1 MTSDRVGTPIV
12 AGPIDDDAPDGLEC
26 VDMLLNM
33 GPQHPSTHGVFRMI
47 LTVEGERIVDAEPV
61 IGYLHRGSEKL
72 CERENYRQIIT
83 LFDRLDY
90 VANFNNELVFCLAAE
105 KLMGI
110 AAPERAQLI
119 RIILCELNRISS
131 HMLFYGAFG
140 TDIGIFGTAFMYGFR
155 EREELQ
161 QIFESV
167 SGARMMHSYI
177 RVGGVAEDLP
187 DGFSQRV
194 RGALDSIRRAVDEA
208 DRLLTYSEIMLERTR
223 NVGAIAGPDAVDW
236 GLSGPSLRASGV
248 LHDVRVDEPYE
259 LYDRFSFDIPLG
271 ENGDCWD
278 RYWVRMEEMRQSAT
292 IIEQALDMLEDGPIQ
307 TPVAKFG
314 FVKPPIGDAYARGEN
329 PRGDFGVYLVSRG
342 GTSPYRVKIRGPSFS
357 NLMALRDLTVGA
369 YIADAVVILGSL
381 DIVLGE
387 VDR

>member
-1 MTSDRVGTPIV
+1 
-12 AGPIDDDAPDGLEC
+12 
-26 VDMLLNM
+26 
-33 GPQHPSTHGVFRMI
+33 
-47 LTVEGERIVDAEPV
+47 
-61 IGYLHRGSEKL
+61 
-72 CERENYRQIIT
+72 
-83 LFDRLDY
+83 
-90 VANFNNELVFCLAAE
+90 
-105 KLMGI
+105 
-110 AAPERAQLI
+110 
-119 RIILCELNRISS
+119 
-131 HMLFYGAFG
+131 
-140 TDIGIFGTAFMYGFR
+140 
-155 EREELQ
+155 
-161 QIFESV
+161 
-167 SGARMMHSYI
+167 
-177 RVGGVAEDLP
+177 
-187 DGFSQRV
+187 
-194 RGALDSIRRAVDEA
+194 
-208 DRLLTYSEIMLERTR
+208 MLERTR

-278 RYWVRMEEMRQSAT
+278 RYWVHMEEMRQSAT

-369 YIADAVVILGSL
+369 YIADAVVNSAPSTSS
-381 DIVLGE
+381 
-387 VDR
+387 

>member
-12 AGPIDDDAPDGLEC
+12 AGPIDDDAPDDLEC

-61 IGYLHRGSEKL
+61 IGYIHRGSEKL

-187 DGFSQRV
+187 DGFPQRV

>member
-1 MTSDRVGTPIV
+1 MTSDRAGAPIA

-187 DGFSQRV
+187 DGFPQRV

-236 GLSGPSLRASGV
+236 GSAGLPCGPAASSTTSASTS
-248 LHDVRVDEPYE
+248 PMSSTTASAST
-259 LYDRFSFDIPLG
+259 FP
-271 ENGDCWD
+271 
-278 RYWVRMEEMRQSAT
+278 WVRTATAGTATGSTWRRCASPPRSSSRPSTCSKTVRYRPRSPSSASSS
-292 IIEQALDMLEDGPIQ
+292 
-307 TPVAKFG
+307 
-314 FVKPPIGDAYARGEN
+314 PP
-329 PRGDFGVYLVSRG
+329 
-342 GTSPYRVKIRGPSFS
+342 
-357 NLMALRDLTVGA
+357 
-369 YIADAVVILGSL
+369 
-381 DIVLGE
+381 
-387 VDR
+387 